1 MTLNGFLSRL
11 NGVKPFNGYYM
22 AMCPVHNTKD
32 SSMSVK
38 QADDGSILLHCHR
51 GCDTRDIVDALGL
64 KMSDLFADGRKGVS
78 AAHDFKKIEKP
89 VKTPWYPR
97 DDVVASYKY
106 CDDGGRVLAVKER
119 FYKNKDGEKQQY
131 WRHQDERGNWFYG
144 AGGADIPLYKHECIG
159 NPVYLVEGE
168 KDVDT
173 LIAGGLHAVTNP
185 NGAGE
190 RWKDL
195 YTKQLR
201 GYDVA
206 VIPDNDDIGRKHA
219 QEACAALHGVAAS
232 VRLLDLSQI
241 WPDIPNKG
249 DATDYVEWHR
259 SLGHDDKGI
268 FHTIELL
275 RDETP
280 EFVPDVP
287 DMTEQQEE
295 MPDIFKPVS
304 GFTEAEAEWLVPG
317 WIPKEQITIFASD
330 GGVGKTT
337 IDCNIIAAISSG
349 GACILD
355 PEDVQREPQ
364 KVLLLTSEDSISKK
378 LKKKLRL
385 MGANMDNVIAPDP
398 AEDSENAIR
407 GLKFGSPFLA
417 RSIREL
423 KPALCVFDPVQGYV
437 PPDINMGARNAMR
450 DCMASLTA
458 LGEET
463 GCTFIV
469 VCHSNKRRGA
479 SGRERISDSSDLWDI
494 ARSVIMAGF
503 TNDREIRYLSN
514 EKNNYA
520 KLQETVLFSIDNNG
534 LPEHKGFSDK
544 HDHDFICQALTAQG
558 ERKPEEVNEKLLAA
572 LKDAASPFDTVR
584 YHYADF
590 EEKYGATIYGGKP
603 AAKALDKMK
612 PFMEAAGYSLI
623 VKNVRVD
630 GKVGKGFSITPVDGE
645 PEQLPVCV

>member
-1 MTLNGFLSRL
+1 MTLNDFLSRL
-11 NGVKPFNGYYM
+11 NGVKHFNGYYM

-32 SSMSVK
+32 SSLSIR

-51 GCDTRDIVDALGL
+51 DCDTRDIVDALGL

-185 NGAGE
+185 NGGRE
-190 RWKDL
+190 KWKDR
-195 YTKQLR
+195 YTEQLR

-206 VIPDNDDIGRKHA
+206 VIPDNDDTGRKHA
-219 QEACAALHGVAAS
+219 QEACTALHGVAAS

-249 DATDYVEWHR
+249 DTTDYVEWCR
-259 SLGHDDKGI
+259 SLGRDDKGI

-275 RDETP
+275 RDDTP
-280 EFVPDVP
+280 EFVPDAP
-287 DMTEQQEE
+287 DVTEQQEE

-304 GFTEAEAEWLVPG
+304 SFTEAEAEWLVPG

-423 KPALCVFDPVQGYV
+423 RPALCVFDPVQGYV

-572 LKDAASPFDTVR
+572 LKAAASPFDTVR

-590 EEKYGATIYGGKP
+590 EEKYGATIYGGEP
-603 AAKALDKMK
+603 AGKALTKMK
-612 PFMEAAGYSLI
+612 PFMEAEGYSLI
-623 VKNVRVD
+623 VRQVKCNGKNGR
-630 GKVGKGFSITPVDGE
+630 GFSITPVDDE

>member
-1 MTLNGFLSRL
+1 MTLNDFLSRL

-89 VKTPWYPR
+89 VKTPWHPR
-97 DDVVASYKY
+97 DDVVASYEY
-106 CDDGGRVLAVKER
+106 RDDGGRVLAVKER
-119 FYKNKDGEKQQY
+119 YYKDKDGEKQQY

-144 AGGADIPLYKHECIG
+144 AGDAVIPLYKHECIG

-190 RWKDL
+190 KWKDR
-195 YTKQLR
+195 YTEQLR

-206 VIPDNDDIGRKHA
+206 VIPDNDDIGKKHA
-219 QEACAALHGVAAS
+219 QEVCTALHGVAAS
-232 VRLLDLSQI
+232 VRLLDLSQL

-249 DATDYVEWHR
+249 DTTDYVEWRR
-259 SLGHDDKGI
+259 SLGRDDKGI

-275 RDETP
+275 RDDTP

-287 DMTEQQEE
+287 DVTEQQEE

-304 GFTEAEAEWLVPG
+304 SFTEAEAEWLVPG

-349 GACILD
+349 GVCILD

-423 KPALCVFDPVQGYV
+423 RPALCVFDPVQGYV

-503 TNDREIRYLSN
+503 TNDREVRYLSN

-572 LKDAASPFDTVR
+572 LKAAASPFDTVR

-630 GKVGKGFSITPVDGE
+630 GKVGKGFSITPVNDE
-645 PEQLPVCV
+645 PAQLPVCV